1 MKNEMVVKSNTL
13 VEASYRLS
21 AQEQK
26 VILSL
31 AAKIK
36 NQDEDFKNYTFS
48 VKEFADITGARID
61 SKYHEVKNLTSRLL
75 RRVFT
80 INEADGPLQLSWL
93 SAAKYFDGEGL
104 ITLRFD
110 PGLKPYLLQ
119 LKDCFTKFNLSMAL
133 RLKSSFSIRIYELLK
148 QYEAIGSRSFLLA
161 DLKSALGISGNQYK
175 LYGHFKS
182 KVLKVAQ
189 EELAEK
195 TDLTFEYE
203 EIKVGRGVGKIAF
216 IIKAQPV
223 PTRSVEPEPEA
234 QSEPDD
240 LVFTS
245 LLELLPVT
253 FQRKESIRKVVKAA
267 FDKHGFDYVMRN
279 ILYSNEKSN
288 AARPGA
294 NIEKGSNYRV
304 YLSKALQADYGLAY
318 REDQES
324 KNELMRKQRE
334 AVAADEKQKN
344 QELAIILAEMENRE
358 KARTFI
364 DSYAP
369 ETLKTFEQ
377 QALLRMSTNGLSRYK
392 RKDPIGN
399 IEFKRRLEDV
409 VMEHVGLKAK
419 QEETKASEQQSQ
431 TAEAA

>member
-1 MKNEMVVKSNTL
+1 MP
-13 VEASYRLS
+13 A
-21 AQEQK
+21 
-26 VILSL
+26 
-31 AAKIK
+31 
-36 NQDEDFKNYTFS
+36 
-48 VKEFADITGARID
+48 
-61 SKYHEVKNLTSRLL
+61 
-75 RRVFT
+75 
-80 INEADGPLQLSWL
+80 
-93 SAAKYFDGEGL
+93 
-104 ITLRFD
+104 
-110 PGLKPYLLQ
+110 
-119 LKDCFTKFNLSMAL
+119 
-133 RLKSSFSIRIYELLK
+133 
-148 QYEAIGSRSFLLA
+148 
-161 DLKSALGISGNQYK
+161 
-175 LYGHFKS
+175 
-182 KVLKVAQ
+182 
-189 EELAEK
+189 
-195 TDLTFEYE
+195 
-203 EIKVGRGVGKIAF
+203 
-216 IIKAQPV
+216 
-223 PTRSVEPEPEA
+223 RSVEPEPET

-369 ETLKTFEQ
+369 ETLKTLEQ
-377 QALLRMSTNGLSRYK
+377 RALLRMSTNGLSRYK